1 MSQASPQV
9 RSDEERPLGSGPVLS
24 TFAVLVG
31 LMFVAA
37 AYMVFFHAPTE
48 KVMGFVQK
56 IFYFHVPSAWNMFL
70 GVGVAAVGSVMYL
83 VKRTDKWDR
92 IGDAGVELAVLF
104 GAMVL
109 ISGPLWGRKA
119 WGAFWVW
126 DVRLT
131 SSLVL
136 VLTLVA
142 CKMVRG
148 YAGAEAKKIAAGLAV
163 FAVINSA
170 FVYYSVD
177 IWRGTHPPKLVATLA
192 PAMKQTFWF
201 STLTFLIA
209 FFVLLTLR
217 LRTGRLQSALDRL
230 HLRLTESGLDD

>member
-1 MSQASPQV
+1 
-9 RSDEERPLGSGPVLS
+9 
-24 TFAVLVG
+24 
-31 LMFVAA
+31 
-37 AYMVFFHAPTE
+37 
-48 KVMGFVQK
+48 
-56 IFYFHVPSAWNMFL
+56 
-70 GVGVAAVGSVMYL
+70 
-83 VKRTDKWDR
+83 
-92 IGDAGVELAVLF
+92 
-104 GAMVL
+104 
-109 ISGPLWGRKA
+109 
-119 WGAFWVW
+119 
-126 DVRLT
+126 
-131 SSLVL
+131 L

>member
-1 MSQASPQV
+1 MSQTKNQTAG
-9 RSDEERPLGSGPVLS
+9 DEELALGSGPVLS
-24 TFAVLVG
+24 AFAVLVG
-31 LMFVAA
+31 LMFLAA
-37 AYMVFFHAPTE
+37 VYMVFFHAPTE

-83 VKRTDKWDR
+83 VKRTEKWDR
-92 IGDAGVELAVLF
+92 IGDAGVELAVLV

-177 IWRGTHPPKLVATLA
+177 IWRGTHPPKLVATLE

-209 FFVLLTLR
+209 FFVLLNLR
-217 LRTGRLQSALDRL
+217 LRLGRLQSALDRL

>member
-9 RSDEERPLGSGPVLS
+9 RSDEDRPLGSGPVLS

-92 IGDAGVELAVLF
+92 VGDAGVELAVLF

>member
-1 MSQASPQV
+1 MSQAMNV
-9 RSDEERPLGSGPVLS
+9 HAADEKLELSSGPVLS
-24 TFAVLVG
+24 LLAVVTG

-37 AYMVFFHAPTE
+37 AYMIFFHAPTE

-83 VKRTDKWDR
+83 VKRTEKWDR
-92 IGDAGVELAVLF
+92 VGDAGVELAILF

-177 IWRGTHPPKLVATLA
+177 IWRGTHPPKLVATLE

-201 STLTFLIA
+201 CTLTYLLS

-217 LRTGRLQSALDRL
+217 LRLGRLQSSLDRL

>member
-1 MSQASPQV
+1 MSQATKPSE
-9 RSDEERPLGSGPVLS
+9 SHDESALGRGPVLS
-24 TFAVLVG
+24 AIAILTG
-31 LMFVAA
+31 LMFLAA
-37 AYMVFFHAPTE
+37 VYMVFFHAPTE

-70 GVGVAAVGSVMYL
+70 GVAVAAVGSVMYL
-83 VKRTDKWDR
+83 VKSTPKWDR
-92 IGDAGVELAVLF
+92 IGDAGVELAILF

-177 IWRGTHPPKLVATLA
+177 IWRGTHPPKLVATLE

-201 STLTFLIA
+201 STLTFILA
-209 FFVLLTLR
+209 FFVLLALR
-217 LRTGRLQSALDRL
+217 LRLGRLENAMDRL
-230 HLRLTESGLDD
+230 HLRLTESGIDD

>member
-1 MSQASPQV
+1 MSASTNA
-9 RSDEERPLGSGPVLS
+9 STTEGDLELGSGPVLS
-24 TFAVLVG
+24 LLAVLTG
-31 LMFVAA
+31 LMFLAA
-37 AYMVFFHAPTE
+37 AYLIFFHAPTE

-56 IFYFHVPSAWNMFL
+56 VFYFHVPSAWNMFL
-70 GVGVAAVGSVMYL
+70 GVAVAAVGSVMYL

-92 IGDAGVELAVLF
+92 VGDAGVELAILF
-104 GAMVL
+104 GTMVL

-177 IWRGTHPPKLVATLA
+177 IWRGTHPPKLVATLE

-201 STLTFLIA
+201 STLTYLLSFS
-209 FFVLLTLR
+209 VLLTLR
-217 LRTGRLQSALDRL
+217 LRLGKLQSSLDRL
-230 HLRLTESGLDD
+230 HLRLTESGIDD